1 MTQATYSIK
10 HLTSFRYSPPVGETL
25 MEVRLQPRSD
35 TQQRCLAFSLE
46 VSPKT
51 NVMSYRDFYGNAVH
65 HFDIPGRHDAVQVMT
80 ESTVEKLPRRSLADF
95 PQSTWDEL
103 DELVFQG
110 DYWEMLLPGQFTQP
124 TPKLEKL
131 RAELQVERTGDP
143 LTLVKQLT
151 ATLYDA
157 FDYDP
162 NATRVDSPI
171 DDALEARSGV
181 CQDFAHIMI
190 VLVRKLKI
198 PCRYVSGYL
207 YHEDKCHD
215 RSPASASHAWIEAY
229 LGAPGWVEFDPTNN
243 LMGCERHIR
252 VAVGRDYADV
262 PPTRGVHRGEAESEL
277 AVKVHLSSIDAP
289 KPEDLAPA
297 MVLRSKRRPNATT
310 LNFDPSQSQQQQQQ

>member
-1 MTQATYSIK
+1 MRTHATYSIK
-10 HLTSFRYSPPVGETL
+10 HLTSFRYAPAVGETL

-65 HFDIPGRHDAVQVMT
+65 HFDIPGRHDAVQVMS
-80 ESTVEKLPRRSLADF
+80 ESTVEKLPRRNLADI
-95 PQSTWDEL
+95 PQSTWEEL

-110 DYWEMLLPGQFTQP
+110 DYWEMLLPGQFTQS

-131 RAELQVERTGDP
+131 RAELQLDRTGDP
-143 LTLVKQLT
+143 LTLLKQLS

-171 DDALEARSGV
+171 DDALDARSGV

-190 VLVRKLKI
+190 ALLRQVRI

-207 YHEDKCHD
+207 YHGHENKD
-215 RSPASASHAWIEAY
+215 RSPESASHAWIEA
-229 LGAPGWVEFDPTNN
+229 LLPGLGWVSFDPTNN
-243 LMGCERHIR
+243 LAGSERHLR
-252 VAVGRDYADV
+252 VAIGRDYADV
-262 PPTRGVHRGEAESEL
+262 PPTRGVYKGEAASEL
-277 AVKVHLSSIDAP
+277 SVLVTVAPSDAP
-289 KPEDLAPA
+289 LPEELPPA
-297 MVLRSKRRPNATT
+297 FVVRARP
-310 LNFDPSQSQQQQQQ
+310 DPRVIDFRQQHEQQQQ